1 MENHIKVGDEM
12 FVSTSKGM
20 VFIDGKI
27 VRIVSA
33 EATLAPEQSESEL
46 LQNKRILEDKI
57 KRLKTEWSIEEIEKA
72 LIKLEKT
79 NADIELKKML
89 QTA

>member
-1 MENHIKVGDEM
+1 M

-27 VRIVSA
+27 VRIVST
-33 EATLAPEQSESEL
+33 EATLAPEESESVL
-46 LQNKRILEDKI
+46 LETKRILEEKL
-57 KRLKTEWSIEEIEKA
+57 KRLKNEWSIEEIEKA